1 MFPCHL
7 EGFCGVDELRPIAL
21 TSVLLKLQKS
31 YVVSW
36 LKEDIHG
43 KITEAQYGGRSGSS
57 AVLSLIYLLHKW
69 HVSLDIPGSVI
80 RIMFLDFRKAYD
92 LIDHSIVLE
101 NCCKIGIRPSLVT
114 WLASYLSGR
123 TQVTKYGS
131 EISDKRIVHGGV
143 PQGSKIGPVVFTV
156 HFINDLPL
164 VLKQPEITYSDDM
177 TKCDNDDDDVT
188 IFMDDTT
195 VSEIIDIKN
204 HIAGEAIGNAEKNIR
219 KFTNHQKMELN
230 LKKCIEMLIDLR
242 RNKTAI
248 PLTNTENNTI
258 ERVTSYKLLGLW
270 IDNNMKWN
278 SNTEKI
284 VKKAAKRLFLLK
296 VLKSYGA
303 STSDMKNF
311 YIAVIRPTLE
321 YGVPV

>member
-1 MFPCHL
+1 
-7 EGFCGVDELRPIAL
+7 
-21 TSVLLKLQKS
+21 
-31 YVVSW
+31 
-36 LKEDIHG
+36 
-43 KITEAQYGGRSGSS
+43 
-57 AVLSLIYLLHKW
+57 
-69 HVSLDIPGSVI
+69 
-80 RIMFLDFRKAYD
+80 MFLDFRKAYH
-92 LIDHSIVLE
+92 LIGHNIMLE
-101 NCCKIGIRPSLVT
+101 NCCKIGIRPALVT

-143 PQGSKIGPVVFTV
+143 PQGSKIGPVVFIV
-156 HFINDLPL
+156 HINDLPL

-177 TKCDNDDDDVT
+177 TKCYNDDDDVT
-188 IFMDDTT
+188 IFMDDTA

-204 HIAGEAIGNAEKNIR
+204 HIAVEAIGKAEKR
-219 KFTNHQKMELN
+219 EVMKDTNNQKMELN
-230 LKKCIEMLIDLR
+230 LKKCKEMLIDLR

-248 PLTNTENNTI
+248 PLTNIENNTI

-270 IDNNMKWN
+270 IDDNMKWN
-278 SNTEKI
+278 TNTEKI

-311 YIAVIRPTLE
+311 YSSN
-321 YGVPV
+321 